1 MVEVLARWIVFLLY
15 ATFFVAPSIEVS
27 KLGTDLAYKYG
38 TNRCGW
44 SYGIINGSFL
54 HPFRLE
60 MSDSEIIDKTQLTS
74 DN

>member
-1 MVEVLARWIVFLLY
+1 MVEVLARCIVFLLS

-44 SYGIINGSFL
+44 SYGISGSFL

-60 MSDSEIIDKTQLTS
+60 MSDSEIIDKTQLTI
-74 DN
+74 DK

>member
-1 MVEVLARWIVFLLY
+1 MDCVSSVCYVLRR
-15 ATFFVAPSIEVS
+15 PSIEVS

-44 SYGIINGSFL
+44 SYGISGSFL